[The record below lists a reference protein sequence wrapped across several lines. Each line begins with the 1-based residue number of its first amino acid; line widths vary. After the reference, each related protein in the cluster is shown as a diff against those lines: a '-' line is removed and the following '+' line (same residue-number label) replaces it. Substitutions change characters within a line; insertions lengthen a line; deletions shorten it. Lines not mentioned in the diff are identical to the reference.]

1 MADLIRKLPRTIDGY
16 TAPNRREPLA
26 YSIQDVTKLTGL
38 GRSYIYEEI
47 RDGRLLIRKAGRR
60 SLVLPDDLKAWL
72 ASLPAKSS

>member
-1 MADLIRKLPRTIDGY
+1 
-16 TAPNRREPLA
+16 LA

-47 RDGRLLIRKAGRR
+47 RDGRLRIRKAGRR

-72 ASLPAKSS
+72 ASLTAKPS